1 MENRELFYQIFL
13 ENKDMCVDL
22 FAKQNL
28 KGKLVDAPEKGSR
41 TFMNY
46 YGLVQAVLKAYKPE
60 VKRQGKSYF
69 LCACDA
75 SELTPEEQEDVKEM
89 IEAIIDTIHYAKYK
103 RSKK

>member
-1 MENRELFYQIFL
+1 MENRELLYKIFL
-13 ENKDMCVDL
+13 ENKDMCIDL

-28 KGKLVDAPEKGSR
+28 KGKLVDAPEQGSR

-60 VKRQGKSYF
+60 VAIRGKCNY
-69 LCACDA
+69 LVGCNP
-75 SELTPEEQEDVKEM
+75 SELTPEEQGDVTEM